1 MVINLRQNK
10 NSSSNGYGKWY
21 PEADS
26 KEPLAL
32 KGFCR
37 HMTEHGKLADYQ
49 MVVLVVQ
56 QVVECM
62 KELICQGQPVKLE
75 GLGTFSPSVEAKKG
89 GANTVAKAMEVGL
102 DSLIEG
108 VHIVFTPEN
117 AKGEKLTSR
126 SLKDDCVFTAGY
138 VVESIKTIVEGK
150 EKRFQNKTP
159 ISFVLSPANGGGAP
173 SGGGS
178 STGSDTGNGG
188 SEQGGNSG
196 SQSGNEGGNNQA
208 TTYALTITKSG
219 TGTASVKNDSEET
232 INSGDNLASGA
243 NVYIAVT
250 PATGQIPTATLN
262 GESVSLSENDGEYV
276 GTFQMPAQASSLVIN
291 SGSVSGG
298 SADQN

>member
-75 GLGTFSPSVEAKKG
+75 GLGTFSPSVESKKG
-89 GANTVAKAMEVGL
+89 GANSVAKAMEVGL
-102 DSLIEG
+102 ESLIEG
-108 VHIVFTPEN
+108 VHIIFTPEN
-117 AKGEKLTSR
+117 SKGEKLTSR
-126 SLKDDCVFTAGY
+126 SLKDDCIFTAGY
-138 VVESIKTIVEGK
+138 VVESIKTTVEGK

-159 ISFVLSPANGGGAP
+159 ISFVLSPANGGTTP

-178 STGSDTGNGG
+178 EQGSGTGNGG
-188 SEQGGNSG
+188 SQGGNSG
-196 SQSGNEGGNNQA
+196 SDQNQA
-208 TTYALTITKSG
+208 TSFALTITKSG
-219 TGTASVKNDSEET
+219 SGTSTVKNDSEET
-232 INSGDNLASGA
+232 INSGDTLESGA

-250 PATGQIPTATLN
+250 PAEGQIPTATLN
-262 GESVSLSENDGEYV
+262 GSNVSLTENEGEYV
-276 GTFQMPAQASSLVIN
+276 GTFQMPAQASTLVIN
-291 SGSVSGG
+291 SGSDAEEG
-298 SADQN
+298 DQN